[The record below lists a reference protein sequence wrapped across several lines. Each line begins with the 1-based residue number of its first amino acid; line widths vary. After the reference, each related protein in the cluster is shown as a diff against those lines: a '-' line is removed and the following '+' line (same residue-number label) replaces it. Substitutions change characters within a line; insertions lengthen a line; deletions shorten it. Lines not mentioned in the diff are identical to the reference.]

1 MKKIFIFA
9 GVVLFFILILTTWLF
24 IVDFSDFAKFLG
36 KEVKESSNDE
46 KSKFIGTWKTVF
58 IEGDER
64 FVGYNGIYKFS
75 SDGSG
80 TIGGLTCSWVLTEN
94 KLVVDYFEGSQPLI
108 YDYIFS
114 ENYELLT
121 LNNSKGSLVFSKFI
135 N

>member
-1 MKKIFIFA
+1 MKKIYIFA
-9 GVVLFFILILTTWLF
+9 GVVCLFILLLTTWLF

-36 KEVKESSNDE
+36 KEAEESATDE
-46 KSKFIGTWKTVF
+46 KSKFIGTWKTVY

-80 TIGGLTCSWVLTEN
+80 TIGGLICNWDLKDN
-94 KLVVDYFEGSQPLI
+94 KLFIDYFEGSSHLI

-121 LNNSKGSLVFSKFI
+121 LNNSKGSLVFNKSI
-135 N
+135 I

>member
-9 GVVLFFILILTTWLF
+9 GAVLFFILLLTTWLF

-36 KEVKESSNDE
+36 KEAKGSTTDE
-46 KSKFIGTWKTVF
+46 KSKFIGTWKTMY

-80 TIGGLTCSWVLTEN
+80 TIGGLICNWDLKDN
-94 KLVVDYFEGSQPLI
+94 NLIIDYYEVSSPLI
-108 YDYIFS
+108 YEYIFS

-121 LNNSKGSLVFSKFI
+121 LNNSKGSLVFNKSI
-135 N
+135 I